1 MKPVLK
7 TQKLVLPQA
16 QRYLRWAKPSLFIL
30 GFSLMTLGASELS
43 VLAAPAPI
51 FKPVINQIKQRLPN
65 NLIFRLPSSLPKSI
79 TQGITKDNS
88 KVDFNVNDQ
97 KADISLL
104 NTSKYCQNM
113 NTGDRLYAI
122 NCIRIYIN
130 AVVVYSNYYKNFQD
144 DSGLTTPLTLNKNIK
159 AFLFKGDGWNNIS
172 WFHNGILFQV
182 SSGYCSENELIKI
195 ANSMVNETP
204 IKRTR

>member
-7 TQKLVLPQA
+7 TKKLVLPQA
-16 QRYLRWAKPSLFIL
+16 QQSLFIL
-30 GFSLMTLGASELS
+30 GLSLFTLGASELS

-51 FKPVINQIKQRLPN
+51 FKPVINQIKQHLPN
-65 NLIFRLPSSLPKSI
+65 NLVFRLPSSLPKSI
-79 TQGITKDNS
+79 TQGISKDNL
-88 KVDFNVNDQ
+88 KVVFNVNDLN
-97 KADISLL
+97 ADISLL

-122 NCIRIYIN
+122 NCIRISIN
-130 AVVVYSNYYKNFQD
+130 AVLVSSKYYKNFQD

-159 AFLFKGDGWNNIS
+159 AFLFKGDGWNNIT
-172 WFHNGILFQV
+172 WFQNGTLFLV
-182 SSGYCSENELIKI
+182 SSGSCSESKLITI
-195 ANSMVNETP
+195 ANSMINETP